1 MRLRTIQITAILVF
15 WIGAY
20 YGGNWFLGNFDK
32 PLVDQ
37 IMATLCGVMFWI
49 VLVGPTVAI
58 WFEIQGLLK

>member
-37 IMATLCGVMFWI
+37 ITATLCGVMFWI
-49 VLVGPTVAI
+49 VS
-58 WFEIQGLLK
+58 